1 MNALAK
7 SYLATIAALLLAFAP
22 AQAAQNK
29 SLGVILESQ
38 DGHIGTSAT
47 SAGSSVYVGDILN
60 TEVNG
65 RIRIRVGQT
74 IYELLGDSS
83 VAFYP
88 GQFGTIAEL
97 RRGTILV
104 SDNSAENFQ
113 IYASDIRIISDAP
126 RPITGQV
133 SLKSPC
139 ELEVSAQVGQMDVIA
154 SDQRHTVE
162 HDHGYRV
169 IPEHSVDPHDATVS
183 PEDPNYHQTHTHA
196 GCAVAVAQNSGKAP
210 IAAGHSYFAPIA
222 GGVAAIVTVI
232 IVHQAL
238 ESPDRP

>member
-1 MNALAK
+1 MNALKK
-7 SYLATIAALLLAFAP
+7 SYLATLAALMLAFTP

-38 DGHIGTSAT
+38 DGHIGNSAT
-47 SAGSSVYVGDILN
+47 SAGSSIYVGDILN
-60 TEVNG
+60 TEANG

-88 GQFGTIAEL
+88 GQSGTIAEL

-113 IYASDIRIISDAP
+113 IYASDVRIVSDAP

-139 ELEVSAQVGQMDVIA
+139 ELEVSAQTGQMDVIA
-154 SDQRHTVE
+154 HDDKRTV
-162 HDHGYRV
+162 DHSNAYRV

-183 PEDPNYHQTHTHA
+183 PEDPDYHKNHTHA
-196 GCAVAVAQNSGKAP
+196 DCAVAAAQNAGKAP
-210 IAAGHSYFAPIA
+210 IAAGHSYFVPIA
-222 GGVAAIVTVI
+222 GGVIAIATI
-232 IVHQAL
+232 IAVHKAF